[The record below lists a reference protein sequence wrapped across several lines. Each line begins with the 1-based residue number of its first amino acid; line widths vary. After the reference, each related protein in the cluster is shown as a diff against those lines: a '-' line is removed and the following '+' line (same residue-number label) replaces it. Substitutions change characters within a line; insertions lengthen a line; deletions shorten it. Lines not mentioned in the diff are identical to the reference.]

1 MVRKM
6 SNTAQCRD
14 IAELNPLCQILLNK
28 ALKEIKAK
36 DINPLVVETYRSQVR
51 QNYLYCQGRTI
62 NQATAKGI
70 TTTFAKAYC
79 NPSAKQVTWTLT
91 SIHTQRNAI
100 DVVPQRKV
108 NGKMTAIW
116 NTNDSETKK
125 IIKIMTKYGF
135 EAGANWASSPDSPH
149 FQLKGVS
156 KTAKSYSASNTNTYI
171 TMMIQRLMN
180 EKINAKLAVDGKW
193 GTNTTKAVNKFRSQ
207 FGWKEDGKVGVETLK
222 KLLV

>member
-51 QNYLYCQGRTI
+51 QNYLYSQGRTLPG
-62 NQATAKGI
+62 K
-70 TTTFAKAYC
+70 K
-79 NPSAKQVTWTLT
+79 VTWTQI
-91 SIHTQRNAI
+91 SIHTKRNAV

-116 NTNDSETKK
+116 NANDSETKK

-135 EAGANWASSPDSPH
+135 EAGANWTSSPDSPH
-149 FQLKGVS
+149 FQIKDVS

-171 TMMIQRLMN
+171 TKMIQRLLN
-180 EKINAKLAVDGKW
+180 EKINANLVVDGKW
-193 GTNTTKAVNKFRSQ
+193 GANTTKAVNKFRSQ

-222 KLLV
+222 KLLA